1 MKGTHTM
8 SPDSLAGRESR
19 RLLAAT
25 LWFGMSI
32 AAAPAAGVGYWSGR
46 QIMDEVYRRHQ
57 QVPYVYE
64 EQSIVMVDTM
74 GQRNT
79 RQAKRYSRLEKDGA
93 MKLLYIF
100 ETPPEV
106 KGVTLMAT
114 RNPQGKTSVSIY
126 LPALGPEFLV
136 STGTGSSGSFPGTDL
151 SIEDLVAE
159 ELDHYIYERVDDT
172 NLQDASYFVIDVYPA
187 DSDSRTRQRIKRHYV
202 RQDNFYITRTDHYDR
217 LGMLYKKQSSFDL
230 KQMDEEMWRGDIILI
245 ENIKNKHRSL
255 IKINRRVFS
264 EDYVPAAMFSRE
276 WVLANYPPVSELAAR
291 QEADQDGQ
299 QDAGIS
305 SKTGR
310 VPGQGL
316 P

>member
-1 MKGTHTM
+1 MKGSHTICV
-8 SPDSLAGRESR
+8 SR
-19 RLLAAT
+19 HLLAAT
-25 LWFGMSI
+25 VWFGMSI

-57 QVPYVYE
+57 QYPYDYE
-64 EQSIVMVDTM
+64 EQVIVMVDSM

-79 RQAKRYSRLEKDGA
+79 RQARRYSRLEKDGTTR
-93 MKLLYIF
+93 LLYIF

-106 KGVTLMAT
+106 KGVTLLAT
-114 RNPQGKTSVSIY
+114 RRPQGKTSVSIY

-136 STGTGSSGSFPGTDL
+136 STGTGSDSSFPGSDF
-151 SIEDLVAE
+151 SIEDLDSE
-159 ELDHYIYERVDDT
+159 DLDQYMYERVDNT
-172 NLQDASYFVIDVYPA
+172 KLQDATYFVIDVYPA
-187 DSDSRTRQRIKRHYV
+187 DSGPGTRQRVKRHYV

-217 LGMLYKKQSSFDL
+217 LGMLYKKQSSYDL
-230 KQMDEEMWRGDIILI
+230 KQVDGEMWRADTILI

-276 WVLANYPPVSELAAR
+276 WILANYPPVTELAAR
-291 QEADQDGQ
+291 QEADQNGQ
-299 QDAGIS
+299 HDDGIS
-305 SKTGR
+305 SKTDR
-310 VPGQGL
+310 DSGQGQ